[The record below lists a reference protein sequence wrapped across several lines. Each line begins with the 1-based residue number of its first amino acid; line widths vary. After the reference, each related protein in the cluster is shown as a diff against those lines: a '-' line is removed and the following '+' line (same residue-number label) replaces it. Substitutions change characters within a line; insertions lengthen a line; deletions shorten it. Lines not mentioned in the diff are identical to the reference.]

1 MIQKVIDIH
10 IYVYR
15 KKAAAA
21 SNSLCVPFFVV
32 YVREKRRLFYPTWLA
47 LPSHLYRSM
56 WIYRSPVGSCNITE
70 HCCMRVLAVC
80 CCCLVVVFVF
90 FSLVFRSF
98 FFFMSC
104 VWPLPLVA
112 GKYLLLLAACCF
124 DQQCAEQKLALFF
137 FSRSILLSFPYTYG
151 SAIAPYVRTY
161 CTNFRSGGRW
171 YLKLF
176 LFYFF
181 FGERLTFRDFYAFY
195 GWNGIFHGKFK

>member
-90 FSLVFRSF
+90 FFSRFSFVFLF
-98 FFFMSC
+98 HVVCMT
-104 VWPLPLVA
+104 V
-112 GKYLLLLAACCF
+112 AACCWKISVAF
-124 DQQCAEQKLALFF
+124 GCLLLRSTVCWTKIGTLF
-137 FSRSILLSFPYTYG
+137 LLSLYFAKFPVYIRI
-151 SAIAPYVRTY
+151 SY
-161 CTNFRSGGRW
+161 CTIRTNVLYEFS
-171 YLKLF
+171 
-176 LFYFF
+176 
-181 FGERLTFRDFYAFY
+181 
-195 GWNGIFHGKFK
+195 